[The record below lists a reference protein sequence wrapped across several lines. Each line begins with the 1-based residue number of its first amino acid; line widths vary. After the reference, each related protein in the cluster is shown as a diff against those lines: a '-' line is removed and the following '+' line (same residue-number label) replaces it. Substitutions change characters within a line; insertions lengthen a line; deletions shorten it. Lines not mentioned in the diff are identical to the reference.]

1 MGGADFV
8 VSQLLSSQSL
18 LFKFAYKLTL
28 DKEDAKDLLQETV
41 LRILDN
47 KSRFVVGTNFKGW
60 SMIIMRNIFINHCR
74 RTNKLKIDSN
84 EEVGTEASAVN
95 KVSTQTPET
104 SYSENEIMDKID
116 EFPGECKESFKLY
129 LIGYSYREI
138 AEKLALPLGTVKSRI
153 FTARSW
159 LKSALEGYVV

>member
-18 LFKFAYKLTL
+18 LFKFACKLTL

-47 KSRFVVGTNFKGW
+47 KSRFVAGTNFKGW

-74 RTNKLKIDSN
+74 HTAKLKIDSN
-84 EEVGTEASAVN
+84 EEVGTDVSAINKFSSLTPEASC
-95 KVSTQTPET
+95 
-104 SYSENEIMDKID
+104 SENEIMDKID
-116 EFPGECKESFKLY
+116 KFPGECKESFKLY
-129 LIGYSYREI
+129 LNGYSYREI
-138 AEKLALPLGTVKSRI
+138 AEKLSLPLGTVKSRI

-159 LKSALEGYVV
+159 LKLALEGYAV

>member
-1 MGGADFV
+1 
-8 VSQLLSSQSL
+8 
-18 LFKFAYKLTL
+18 
-28 DKEDAKDLLQETV
+28 
-41 LRILDN
+41 
-47 KSRFVVGTNFKGW
+47 
-60 SMIIMRNIFINHCR
+60 
-74 RTNKLKIDSN
+74 
-84 EEVGTEASAVN
+84 
-95 KVSTQTPET
+95 
-104 SYSENEIMDKID
+104 MDKID

>member
-1 MGGADFV
+1 MGGDSV

-47 KSRFVVGTNFKGW
+47 KSRFIAGTNFKGW

-74 RTNKLKIDSN
+74 RINKLKIDSN
-84 EEVGTEASAVN
+84 EEVGADVSAVN
-95 KVSTQTPET
+95 KVSALTPET
-104 SYSENEIMDKID
+104 SYSENEIMDKINK
-116 EFPGECKESFKLY
+116 FPGECKESFKLY
-129 LIGYSYREI
+129 ITGYSYREI
-138 AEKLALPLGTVKSRI
+138 SEKLALPLGTVKSRI
-153 FTARSW
+153 FTARNW
-159 LKSALEGYVV
+159 LKTALEGYAV